1 MNKWGVNSGVSGV
14 TETDAGHDMLL
25 RLPISKMAAKFQNG
39 HQKKEISYML
49 LWKLEMN
56 KWGVNSGVSRVIE
69 IDAGQ
74 GILLRSPISKVA
86 ANATIRYYD
95 RSLNIG

>member
-1 MNKWGVNSGVSGV
+1 VS
-14 TETDAGHDMLL
+14 
-25 RLPISKMAAKFQNG
+25 IQ
-39 HQKKEISYML
+39 
-49 LWKLEMN
+49 
-56 KWGVNSGVSRVIE
+56 GVSRVIE

-95 RSLNIG
+95 RSLDIG